1 MVSKVRERIYAE
13 SAAKLLGVDWIF
25 GEIAEPL
32 DFEVRSGHDVFGLE
46 VRQIFVGGEADF
58 GSPSRRA
65 ENENQSY
72 VRDIA
77 SRYYSQGGRPVSVKF
92 LGPISDHQLEAL
104 VERMVREAPA
114 SPFEYHT
121 ISVGA
126 IKIFITAQ
134 PKELGNCQHWVCIDD
149 HVGWVREAT
158 NDDLQYA
165 VDCKRDKLPLY
176 LAKYSTIDLLLVA
189 DRTVN
194 SGRMRSAV
202 SFSVQNPGFRA
213 IYFLSYPET
222 ITRVG

>member
-1 MVSKVRERIYAE
+1 MVSKVSERIYAE
-13 SAAKLLGVDWIF
+13 SAVKLLGVDWVF

-46 VRQIFVGGEADF
+46 VRQIFAGGEADF
-58 GSPSRRA
+58 GSPLRRA
-65 ENENQSY
+65 ENKNQSY

-77 SRYYSQGGRPVSVKF
+77 SRYYSQGGRPISVKF
-92 LGPISDHQLEAL
+92 LGPINGHQLEAL
-104 VERMVREAPA
+104 VERMVHEAPA
-114 SPFEYHT
+114 SPFERKT

-126 IKIFITAQ
+126 IKIFLTAL
-134 PKELGNCQHWVCIDD
+134 PKELANCQHWLCIDD
-149 HVGWVREAT
+149 RVGWVGEVT
-158 NDDLQYA
+158 NGDLQYA
-165 VDCKRDKLPLY
+165 IDCKRDKLPLY

-222 ITRVG
+222 ITRVV